1 MEIVQREVPT
11 GSATTRA
18 VGSSGSALAAIHSIS
33 VCVRDC
39 DSVRTDADAEA
50 LCECNQEDMDR
61 YCHNITTPHTASSV
75 FTTMALSLLGF
86 VQFSFVVAGS
96 GNVGES
102 GKPSNVFS
110 CILSLD
116 EAIGLE
122 VIESAEDTDG
132 LVERVVFRRGRI
144 LVEVAQ
150 ASERVNGA
158 G

>member
-1 MEIVQREVPT
+1 
-11 GSATTRA
+11 
-18 VGSSGSALAAIHSIS
+18 
-33 VCVRDC
+33 
-39 DSVRTDADAEA
+39 
-50 LCECNQEDMDR
+50 
-61 YCHNITTPHTASSV
+61 
-75 FTTMALSLLGF
+75 MALSLLGF

-96 GNVGES
+96 GKVGES

-122 VIESAEDTDG
+122 VIESAEDMDG
-132 LVERVVFRRGRI
+132 LVERTVFRRGRI

-150 ASERVNGA
+150 ASERVKGA

>member
-1 MEIVQREVPT
+1 
-11 GSATTRA
+11 
-18 VGSSGSALAAIHSIS
+18 
-33 VCVRDC
+33 
-39 DSVRTDADAEA
+39 
-50 LCECNQEDMDR
+50 
-61 YCHNITTPHTASSV
+61 
-75 FTTMALSLLGF
+75 MALSLLGF

-116 EAIGLE
+116 EAMGLE
-122 VIESAEDTDG
+122 VMESAEDTDG